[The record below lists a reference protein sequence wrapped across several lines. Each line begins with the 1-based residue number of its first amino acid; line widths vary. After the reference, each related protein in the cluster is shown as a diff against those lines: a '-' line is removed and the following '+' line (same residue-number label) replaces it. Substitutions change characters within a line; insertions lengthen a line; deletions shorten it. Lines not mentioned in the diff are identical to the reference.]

1 MFDNSFDSSLSGLGN
16 FSTYLDKDHLSSSP
30 TVSSLQQLPSLN
42 TPVDNAGNTLA
53 TARAVG
59 TLTATQSFSDWVG
72 SVDTN
77 DYYSFNVGT
86 QSNFS
91 LSLTGLSADAD
102 VQLLNSSGGVIAIS
116 QNGGTTSE
124 SITSLLSAG
133 TYYARVYPYSGDT
146 TYGLSL
152 NATAVA
158 PVDNA
163 GNTLATARAVGTLT
177 ATQSFSD
184 WVGSAD
190 IDDYYSFNV
199 TTPSN
204 VNLNLTGL
212 SADVDLYLLN
222 SSGTVISSSI
232 YGTTSES
239 ITSQLSAGTYYARVN
254 RYSGDTTYGLSL
266 NATEVTP
273 TPTPTP
279 TPTDWYTQNLVDAQ
293 IITLTRSLA
302 TDGNLSRNDMISIF
316 RDAKDGGVIDASELT
331 DLRTLVSNSTRF
343 TMADSVKVLSN
354 KIANSDVANT
364 RSGFGNLFA
373 GSSDTQMENL
383 IGKWFLGTDRPDAD
397 YAYQYVS
404 GSLFQNGLSANDVYQ
419 GAVGDCYYVATLAS
433 IAQEKPD
440 YIQNMFTDNGD
451 NTFTVRF
458 YNNGVADYVTVDRY
472 LPTSGG
478 YAAYAGWGGSSVS
491 STTNELWVALAEKA
505 YAQLAESGWSRSST
519 SNNSYADIE
528 GGWMDTV
535 IRQVTGLSATS
546 QSVSNMTQT
555 QLINLVNSNQVLT
568 AGFVYG
574 AGYGVVNGHAYTI
587 TSYNATNGTFYLRNP
602 WGSTH
607 ANVTWDQLLSL
618 RAIIQWSNT

>member
-1 MFDNSFDSSLSGLGN
+1 
-16 FSTYLDKDHLSSSP
+16 
-30 TVSSLQQLPSLN
+30 
-42 TPVDNAGNTLA
+42 
-53 TARAVG
+53 
-59 TLTATQSFSDWVG
+59 
-72 SVDTN
+72 
-77 DYYSFNVGT
+77 
-86 QSNFS
+86 
-91 LSLTGLSADAD
+91 
-102 VQLLNSSGGVIAIS
+102 
-116 QNGGTTSE
+116 
-124 SITSLLSAG
+124 
-133 TYYARVYPYSGDT
+133 
-146 TYGLSL
+146 
-152 NATAVA
+152 
-158 PVDNA
+158 
-163 GNTLATARAVGTLT
+163 
-177 ATQSFSD
+177 
-184 WVGSAD
+184 
-190 IDDYYSFNV
+190 
-199 TTPSN
+199 
-204 VNLNLTGL
+204 
-212 SADVDLYLLN
+212 
-222 SSGTVISSSI
+222 
-232 YGTTSES
+232 
-239 ITSQLSAGTYYARVN
+239 
-254 RYSGDTTYGLSL
+254 
-266 NATEVTP
+266 
-273 TPTPTP
+273 
-279 TPTDWYTQNLVDAQ
+279 
-293 IITLTRSLA
+293 
-302 TDGNLSRNDMISIF
+302 
-316 RDAKDGGVIDASELT
+316 
-331 DLRTLVSNSTRF
+331 
-343 TMADSVKVLSN
+343 
-354 KIANSDVANT
+354 
-364 RSGFGNLFA
+364 
-373 GSSDTQMENL
+373 MENL
-383 IGKWFLGTDRPDAD
+383 VGEVVLGTDRPDAD

-419 GAVGDCYYVATLAS
+419 GAVGDCYYVANLAS